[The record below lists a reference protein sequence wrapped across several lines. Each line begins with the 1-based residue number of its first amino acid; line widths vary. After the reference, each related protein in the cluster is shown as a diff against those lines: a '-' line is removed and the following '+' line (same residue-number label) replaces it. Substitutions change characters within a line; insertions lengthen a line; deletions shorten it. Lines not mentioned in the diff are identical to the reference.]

1 MWELGEHFRNYADEY
16 RDAVHEHFFNAVPES
31 RQIFALSMR
40 DTHTSMVPALA
51 WVIEHTEPGSPCLPT
66 SPQSSPSSP
75 AITAG
80 MGFRPKSMPA
90 STMPSWRDCG
100 FWR

>member
-1 MWELGEHFRNYADEY
+1 MWELGEHFRNYANEY

-51 WVIEHTEPGSPCLPT
+51 WVIEHTEPGEPLLADVSAKLT
-66 SPQSSPSSP
+66 RLARDHRRHGFP
-75 AITAG
+75 AEIYSRFDDALN
-80 MGFRPKSMPA
+80 
-90 STMPSWRDCG
+90 
-100 FWR
+100 